1 MMTLHFWQ
9 LKGEKTLKE
18 PRVRVCGLLKKNN
31 KILFVK
37 HRKND
42 EEYYLL
48 PGGGVD
54 YGESFEV
61 ALKREYFEEVNIDIS
76 LGKMLFIS
84 EAIAPDQ
91 SKHIVNVYFE
101 VFYKG
106 GELVVAQEE
115 RLVGAEY
122 LEIDKLDSYI
132 IYPNVKKQIV
142 DYTKNGQK
150 NVLYLGNIWE

>member
-1 MMTLHFWQ
+1 M
-9 LKGEKTLKE
+9 KE
-18 PRVRVCGLLKKNN
+18 PRVRVCGLLRKDN

-37 HRKND
+37 HRKNNK
-42 EEYYLL
+42 EYYLL

-61 ALKREYFEEVNIDIS
+61 ALKREYLEEVNIHVS

-91 SKHIVNVYFE
+91 SKHIVNLYFE
-101 VFYKG
+101 VFYEG
-106 GELVVAQEE
+106 GELVVAEEE
-115 RLVGAEY
+115 RIVGAEY
-122 LEIDKLDSYI
+122 LEIEKIEDYT

-142 DYTKNGQK
+142 DYIKNGQK